1 MIQRVTS
8 GSCENHCINLSRRPS
23 TIEPVMGVLRRALHC
38 PPLASSFGVVLGKQ
52 TFAGVAT
59 RQPSRHGLLVRHR
72 RSGYSVRSWVF
83 NEAQEVRHDKLSA
96 ITNSLFRETFQP
108 YFKQWLQDQ
117 LRNLRQEQG
126 SKPGFLANLLD
137 NFASKV
143 FSKFAPHVFIDYGF
157 IWVAKCGFGAKVD
170 DNYENVLTFI
180 GVFNSWY
187 PCQILTTKQAS
198 LFD

>member
-1 MIQRVTS
+1 MS
-8 GSCENHCINLSRRPS
+8 PS
-23 TIEPVMGVLRRALHC
+23 WESYGVLSTVL
-38 PPLASSFGVVLGKQ
+38 PPRLLPSFASFLEFILLRLKQLKQDNPGKQ
-52 TFAGVAT
+52 IDH
-59 RQPSRHGLLVRHR
+59 HGLLVRHR